1 MKTLLDEIIVDDH
14 PMMGHQGVQ
23 SDLKRF
29 DEELMGAFALLRPL
43 PGCEIMNRIHL
54 FLYLRSLVSSGNL
67 VNL

>member
-1 MKTLLDEIIVDDH
+1 
-14 PMMGHQGVQ
+14 MGHQGVQ